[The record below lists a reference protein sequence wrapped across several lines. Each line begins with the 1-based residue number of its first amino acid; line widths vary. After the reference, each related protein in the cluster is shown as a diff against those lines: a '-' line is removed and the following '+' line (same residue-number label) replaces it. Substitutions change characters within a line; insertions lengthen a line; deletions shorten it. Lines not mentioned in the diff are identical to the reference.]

1 MKIIIFGATGGT
13 GQALVKQALEKGH
26 MITVF
31 VRNPEKVE
39 IKHANLAV
47 IKGDVLDATSV
58 EGAVVGHDAVL
69 VALGVKPPSRAIV
82 VGPGTK
88 NIINAMKKHGVK
100 RLIVESAMF
109 MDDAV
114 RKNSFLISILTKTFM
129 KGLHADKLVQ
139 EAAIRES
146 GLEWVIVRPVG
157 LTNGPKTEIYRF
169 GESLKLK
176 GLFPMISR
184 TDVADFMLKQLSSD
198 ANLNKAIL
206 VAK

>member
-58 EGAVVGHDAVL
+58 KGAVVGHDAVL

-88 NIINAMKKHGVK
+88 
-100 RLIVESAMF
+100 
-109 MDDAV
+109 
-114 RKNSFLISILTKTFM
+114 KT
-129 KGLHADKLVQ
+129 
-139 EAAIRES
+139 
-146 GLEWVIVRPVG
+146 
-157 LTNGPKTEIYRF
+157 
-169 GESLKLK
+169 
-176 GLFPMISR
+176 
-184 TDVADFMLKQLSSD
+184 SSTP
-198 ANLNKAIL
+198 
-206 VAK
+206 